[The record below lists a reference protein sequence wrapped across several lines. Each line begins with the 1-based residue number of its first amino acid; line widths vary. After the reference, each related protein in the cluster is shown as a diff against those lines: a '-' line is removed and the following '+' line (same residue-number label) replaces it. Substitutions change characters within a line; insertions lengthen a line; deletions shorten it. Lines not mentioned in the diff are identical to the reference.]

1 MLVSTIQS
9 LVKQLPRRHAGRAPL
24 RARPARALRIAVV
37 TEYYYP
43 HLGGVCEH
51 VHFFARAAR
60 RRGHRVDIITSRIAG
75 AADMEGVIR
84 IGHSMPV
91 YANGSLAR
99 ITVGVG
105 LRQKLRAVLREG
117 RYDLVHV
124 HSPLTSVLPLLA
136 IEEAE
141 VPIVGTF
148 HTYLAERSLG
158 YTIFRRY
165 CQKRL
170 DRLDAAIAVSHAA
183 RETVQR
189 YFDTDCLVIPNG
201 VDTSFFRP
209 DAAEPSRPRGDMRT
223 VLFVGRFD
231 PRNGF
236 PLLLEAVRR
245 VRRGGQPV
253 RLVVVGDGPRRE
265 QYAAM
270 AAGDADVEFVGPVLD
285 ERPRYYAEADVY
297 ACPTSIA
304 SFGITLL
311 EAAACAT
318 PIVCSDI
325 RGFDEVVSHE
335 REALMVRPGDAD
347 ALADGLR
354 RVLADDALRLRLGAA
369 GRERALQF
377 DWERVTD
384 RVLDVYAR
392 LLGHASAAA

>member
-9 LVKQLPRRHAGRAPL
+9 LAKQFPRTHAGHAPL

-51 VHFFARAAR
+51 VHFFARTAR
-60 RRGHRVDIITSRIAG
+60 RRGHRVDVITSRIAG
-75 AADMEGVIR
+75 ADEMEGVIR

-105 LRQKLRAVLREG
+105 LRQKLRAVLRDG
-117 RYDLVHV
+117 AYDLVHV

-201 VDTSFFRP
+201 VDTSFFHP
-209 DAAEPSRPRGDMRT
+209 GAGDPTRARDGQRT

-236 PLLLEAVRR
+236 PLLLDAVRE
-245 VRRGGQPV
+245 VRRAGRPV
-253 RLVVVGDGPRRE
+253 RLVVVCDGPRRDE
-265 QYAAM
+265 YRAL
-270 AAGDADVEFVGPVLD
+270 AAGDPDVEFAGAVLED
-285 ERPRYYAEADVY
+285 RPRYYADADVY

-325 RGFDEVVSHE
+325 RGFDEVVQHE
-335 REALMVRPGDAD
+335 REALMVRPGDAS
-347 ALADGLR
+347 ALADGLM
-354 RVLADDALRLRLGAA
+354 RVLDDDALRARLGAA

-392 LLGHASAAA
+392 LLGHASVAA